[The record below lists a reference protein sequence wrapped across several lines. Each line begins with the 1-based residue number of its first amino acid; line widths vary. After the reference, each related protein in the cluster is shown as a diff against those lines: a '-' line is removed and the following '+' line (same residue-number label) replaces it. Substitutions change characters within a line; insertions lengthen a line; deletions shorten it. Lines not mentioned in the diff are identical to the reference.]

1 MEYFLSIDQGTTST
15 RCILFNE
22 NGEIKLS
29 HQVEIKQYFPD
40 SNSVEHDGKEI
51 IKTVEE
57 CIKAVVKNIDTNSI
71 KSVGLTNQRE
81 TAIAWSKSTGEPFH
95 NAIVW
100 QDTRTQDICNELL
113 ANKKLKNHF
122 EKTGLPVATYFSLS
136 KILWLI
142 RNVPSIKN
150 GLDDDVC
157 FGTIDSWII
166 YNLTGKFL
174 TDVTNAS
181 RTLMFDIYDLDWS
194 QGNY

>member
-1 MEYFLSIDQGTTST
+1 MEYFLSIDQGTTSS

-57 CIKAVVKNIDTNSI
+57 CIKAVVKNIDSTSI

-81 TAIAWSKSTGEPFH
+81 TTIAWRKSTGEPFH

-100 QDTRTQDICNELL
+100 QDTRTQDICCLL
-113 ANKKLKNHF
+113 Y
-122 EKTGLPVATYFSLS
+122 TSPSPRDATLS
-136 KILWLI
+136 
-142 RNVPSIKN
+142 RMPS
-150 GLDDDVC
+150 
-157 FGTIDSWII
+157 S
-166 YNLTGKFL
+166 
-174 TDVTNAS
+174 A
-181 RTLMFDIYDLDWS
+181 
-194 QGNY
+194 

>member
-40 SNSVEHDGKEI
+40 SNSVEHDGMEI
-51 IKTVEE
+51 INSVEK
-57 CIKAVVKNIDTNSI
+57 CIKAVVKNIDSTSI

-81 TAIAWSKSTGEPFH
+81 TTIAWSKSTGEPFH

-113 ANKKLKNHF
+113 ANTKLKNHF

-142 RNVPSIKN
+142 RNV
-150 GLDDDVC
+150 L
-157 FGTIDSWII
+157 
-166 YNLTGKFL
+166 L
-174 TDVTNAS
+174 
-181 RTLMFDIYDLDWS
+181 
-194 QGNY
+194 